1 MPNVAQVISLARVQW
16 NASVT
21 QISDTMML
29 EYFNNVYHDIEN
41 DLVRYVNEDFYYDVQ
56 YADLIAN
63 QTEYIVPLS
72 TSTVSGFKKIT
83 DIGLKYTNDWYNVY
97 SYDVWTKRVVL
108 TVAYPDLSLWQTV
121 TFVNKEWYTIWTDT
135 VATINVAWLDFTLTT
150 GIAVL
155 TNQMVLQ
162 TRTGIEYVKWGNVST
177 SNMDKDEN
185 IYRNNQPAQQ
195 PLYKISDNS
204 IRLYPVATEY
214 VANGL
219 KIYTIR
225 DQVDLSLTSSES
237 DIKIP
242 RQYHN
247 YIASGMLVWMYQQRQ
262 MYEEKQIAEA
272 KRSDKKDDL
281 IKDLSNRNISPLEAS
296 LPPLRQLG

>member
-97 SYDVWTKRVVL
+97 SYDVWT
-108 TVAYPDLSLWQTV
+108 
-121 TFVNKEWYTIWTDT
+121 
-135 VATINVAWLDFTLTT
+135 
-150 GIAVL
+150 
-155 TNQMVLQ
+155 
-162 TRTGIEYVKWGNVST
+162 
-177 SNMDKDEN
+177 
-185 IYRNNQPAQQ
+185 
-195 PLYKISDNS
+195 
-204 IRLYPVATEY
+204 
-214 VANGL
+214 
-219 KIYTIR
+219 
-225 DQVDLSLTSSES
+225 
-237 DIKIP
+237 
-242 RQYHN
+242 
-247 YIASGMLVWMYQQRQ
+247 
-262 MYEEKQIAEA
+262 
-272 KRSDKKDDL
+272 
-281 IKDLSNRNISPLEAS
+281 
-296 LPPLRQLG
+296 